1 MAWIRTIEP
10 NEATGP
16 LRKEYDAAIT
26 RAGRVFNIVKLMGL
40 NPGQLRSSM
49 DLYLNVMHRPSPLS
63 RAQREM
69 LAVVVSAA
77 NKCHY

>member
-1 MAWIRTIEP
+1 MAWIRTVEP

-16 LRKEYDAAIT
+16 LRKEYDAAVA
-26 RAGRVFNIVKLMGL
+26 RAGRVYNIVKLMGL
-40 NPGQLRSSM
+40 NPGQLHSSM
-49 DLYLNVMHRPSPLS
+49 DLYLSIMHRPSALS

-69 LAVVVSAA
+69 LAVVVSTA